1 MKEASRRFLE
11 SLIHAISPS
20 GYEEEAARVWQTEA
34 KGFADAVRHDVHGN
48 SHAVIN
54 PGGAPRVLLAGHCD
68 EIGFVISH
76 IDDNGF
82 LWIQPIGGWD
92 PQIPQGHRVVIRSRK
107 GRVPGV
113 IGKMP
118 VHLLKAEE
126 RDKVTKLDRLWVDIG
141 ARSRKEAEKRVAV
154 GDPLVLDHELAE
166 LNDRVLA
173 GRGFDNRIG
182 AFIVLEVLR
191 RLAKSKLKAEVHA
204 VATVQEEIGIRGVRT
219 AAFGIDPQIG
229 IATDVTFAT
238 DHPTMEEAVHRFGK
252 ITLGGGPVLSRGP
265 NVHPRLFE
273 RLIETA
279 EKRKIRHQ
287 IEAHGGPTP
296 TDANL
301 LQVSRAGVITALVST
316 PCRYLHSSCELIH
329 LDDVD
334 AEIELLAETVAGL
347 KPDTDFSLL
356 R

>member
-1 MKEASRRFLE
+1 MKDASRRFLE
-11 SLIHAISPS
+11 SLIRAISPS
-20 GYEEEAARVWQTEA
+20 GYEEEAARVWQAEA
-34 KGFADAVRHDVHGN
+34 RGIATAVRHDVHGN

-68 EIGFVISH
+68 EIGFVVSH

-92 PQIPQGHRVVIRSRK
+92 PQIPQGHRVVIRGRK
-107 GRVPGV
+107 GRVKGV
-113 IGKMP
+113 LGKMP
-118 VHLLKAEE
+118 VHLLKPED
-126 RDKVTKLDRLWVDIG
+126 RDKVTKLERLWVDIG
-141 ARSRKEAEKRVAV
+141 AGSRKEAQKRVAI

-166 LNDRVLA
+166 LTDKILV

-191 RLAKSKLKAEVHA
+191 RLSKTRLRAEVHA
-204 VATVQEEIGIRGVRT
+204 VATVQEEIGIRGART

-238 DHPTMEEAVHRFGK
+238 DHPTMDEAVKRFGK
-252 ITLGGGPVLSRGP
+252 ISLGGGPVVSRGP

-273 RLIETA
+273 RLVQTA
-279 EKRKIRHQ
+279 ERQKIPHQ

-301 LQVSRAGVITALVST
+301 IQVSRAGVITALVST

-334 AEIELLAETVAGL
+334 AEIELIAETVAGL
-347 KPDTDFSLL
+347 RPDTDFSLL